1 MLQEQDSGVNGTPSF
16 PQGTGPVSAMGLL
29 KRLYSPGQVKPL
41 KKREKSAF
49 FLINSLYTY
58 TRLSHPF
65 ARHVQTCV

>member
-1 MLQEQDSGVNGTPSF
+1 M
-16 PQGTGPVSAMGLL
+16 
-29 KRLYSPGQVKPL
+29 PGQVKPL